1 MPPQTGAF
9 GAFDLS
15 GKKAMVVGAEFA
27 PGAAI
32 ARAFAQA
39 GADVALCALTAD
51 EAVMRARAVKRV
63 IEAMGRGATEYV
75 MDVTLGKNVQVTTR
89 QVAKEMGGLDIV
101 ASAPG
106 LFLAKPIEETG
117 DTELARVMQVNFA
130 SQFFIV
136 RTAAG
141 EFRRARRAGRIL
153 LVTSAFGEHTMPHTT
168 AYASAHGAVHSLVRS
183 AAEELAPDGIAVN
196 AISVGSPAWA
206 DGGVEVPGADAIGAT
221 AVELC
226 APRAPASLTGRI
238 IPVDGGALPHR

>member
-1 MPPQTGAF
+1 MSSQTGPL
-9 GAFDLS
+9 DLS
-15 GKKAMVVGAEFA
+15 GKKAMVVGAEFP
-27 PGAAI
+27 PGAVI

-51 EAVMRARAVKRV
+51 EAVMRARTVKRQ
-63 IEAMGRGATEYV
+63 IEAMGRTATEYV
-75 MDVTLGKNVQVTTR
+75 MDVALGKNVQVTTR

-101 ASAPG
+101 ASAAG
-106 LFLAKPIEETG
+106 VFLAKPIEETS

-141 EFRRARRAGRIL
+141 EFRRDRRPGCIL
-153 LVTSAFGEHTMPHTT
+153 LVTGAAGERPVPHTA

-183 AAEELAPDGIAVN
+183 AAEELAPEGIAVN
-196 AISVGSPAWA
+196 AISLGWPAWA
-206 DGGVEVPGADAIGAT
+206 DGVVEPPGAEAIGVA

-226 APRAPASLTGRI
+226 APPTPSSSTGRI
-238 IPVDGGALPHR
+238 ILVDGGSSPPP